1 MGTGEPDCVGSPY
14 GAILTTTEPD
24 PVVIM
29 RRFLS
34 AVLALFAATS
44 ASAQVYAPPQTGVTT
59 VTVDFFLLNLNSVS
73 EKDETFDADMYLE
86 YEWDDPRLAH
96 NDGEEQLF
104 ADAAVDERLKT
115 MWWPQIEYVN
125 TSEPTVTNQSLEIFP
140 SGHVKH
146 TVGLTTTFRAN
157 LDLRRFPFDRQRLD
171 VRIRSF
177 LYDADRVRLIPL
189 ANQPGWEHD
198 STFEELRVT
207 GVTAESRI
215 VQLSGRTERFAE
227 FQASIVVV
235 RNWAFYLWT
244 VFGPVVLIF
253 LIACAVFLVPLE
265 AFADRVSI
273 CLTALLACIATHFA
287 ISFNLPHVG
296 YLTVIDRLFVL
307 TYAFVAL
314 LVMASAAELLV
325 RKNAI
330 ARRRVNVLAAVV
342 LPLAYLAVIAAAIL
356 G

>member
-1 MGTGEPDCVGSPY
+1 M
-14 GAILTTTEPD
+14 
-24 PVVIM
+24 M
-29 RRFLS
+29 RRFLF
-34 AVLALFAATS
+34 AVLALLAATS
-44 ASAQVYAPPQTGVTT
+44 ASAQVYAPPQSGVTT
-59 VTVDFFLLNLNSVS
+59 VTVDFFLLNLDSVS
-73 EKDETFDADMYLE
+73 EKDETFDADLYLE

-96 NDGEEQLF
+96 NGGEEQLF

-125 TSEPTVTNQSLEIFP
+125 TSEPTITNQSLEIFP

-171 VRIRSF
+171 VRIQSF
-177 LYDADRVRLIPL
+177 LYDADRVRLIPS
-189 ANQPGWEHD
+189 ASQPSWEHD
-198 STFEELRVT
+198 STYEELRVT

-307 TYAFVAL
+307 TYGFVAL
-314 LVMASAAELLV
+314 LVMASAAELLL
-325 RKNAI
+325 RENAI
-330 ARRRVNVLAAVV
+330 VRRRVNVLAAVV

>member
-1 MGTGEPDCVGSPY
+1 VGEPDCVGSPC

-24 PVVIM
+24 PVVMM
-29 RRFLS
+29 RRFFS
-34 AVLALFAATS
+34 AVLALLAATS
-44 ASAQVYAPPQTGVTT
+44 ASAQVYAPPQVGVTT
-59 VTVDFFLLNLNSVS
+59 VTVDFFLLNLDSVS
-73 EKDETFDADMYLE
+73 EKDETFDADLYLE

-96 NDGEEQLF
+96 NGSEEQLF
-104 ADAAVDERLKT
+104 ADAAVDERLTT

-171 VRIRSF
+171 VRIQSF
-177 LYDADRVRLIPL
+177 LYDADRVRLIPS

-198 STFEELRVT
+198 STYEELRVT

-325 RKNAI
+325 RRNAI
-330 ARRRVNVLAAVV
+330 ARRRVNVLAAVL
-342 LPLAYLAVIAAAIL
+342 LPLTYLVVIAAAIL
-356 G
+356 R